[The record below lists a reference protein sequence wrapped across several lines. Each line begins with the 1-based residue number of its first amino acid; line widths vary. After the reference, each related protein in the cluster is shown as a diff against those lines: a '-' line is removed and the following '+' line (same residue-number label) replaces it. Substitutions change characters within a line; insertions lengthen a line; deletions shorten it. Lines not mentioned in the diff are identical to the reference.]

1 MLHSLTQR
9 SLAAVATAQLCMAH
23 IAHCR
28 EISTQICLLCLPS
41 ISFAALQ
48 TVKGLIKFRVC
59 VFANLTWVHSQWN
72 QNFIRTRVCS
82 RINHYLSHLQ
92 TLQWLACIVSVCKV
106 FYSNWFSI
114 INVVSS
120 GFLVTRIYCLTPF
133 GMDTFSSC
141 SCLYCC
147 YVEGPGSA
155 REMLH
160 QASATGCLVKKR
172 WYLL

>member
-1 MLHSLTQR
+1 MLCSLTQR
-9 SLAAVATAQLCMAH
+9 SLAAVSTAQLCMAH

-41 ISFAALQ
+41 ISFTALQ
-48 TVKGLIKFRVC
+48 TVKGLIKFRAC
-59 VFANLTWVHSQWN
+59 VFANLTWVRSQWN
-72 QNFIRTRVCS
+72 QNFIRTGVHS

-106 FYSNWFSI
+106 FYMNWFSI

-120 GFLVTRIYCLTPF
+120 CLLVTRIHCLTLF

-141 SCLYCC
+141 SFLHYCN
-147 YVEGPGSA
+147 VEGPGSA
-155 REMLH
+155 RGML
-160 QASATGCLVKKR
+160 S
-172 WYLL
+172 